1 MGNWI
6 DLVNGLLTSIES
18 TNKGTDGCATN
29 HIDRNSFFFQ
39 RLREREEG
47 RGGKEGE
54 GMVVTTE
61 REEMMN
67 EPESLQD
74 VTFLLHLHHQEQDQ
88 LQYLLES
95 EPSD

>member
-1 MGNWI
+1 
-6 DLVNGLLTSIES
+6 
-18 TNKGTDGCATN
+18 
-29 HIDRNSFFFQ
+29 
-39 RLREREEG
+39 
-47 RGGKEGE
+47 
-54 GMVVTTE
+54 MVVTTD